1 MVHIGKVIV
10 MNIKKDYEDSV
21 ERNQIKNA
29 LINCAKTH
37 GMSLSEFAS
46 EAGVSPSTL
55 TGFVNDISTRAEHIL
70 SMRTITKLTKAFP
83 DLANHLQLAEATPNV
98 KEIRVLGL
106 IDLDNNQ
113 QIVSLDVGS
122 TGSIMIPNSGNDYV
136 AYGIKSTNVMFKNKF
151 YFCKP
156 EPIEQNHLF
165 QDYVG
170 SLCVVDAAEGKYL
183 GYLLIEPD
191 GQWYTARMPVVHEQ
205 HTKLITLTH
214 INWIMPVEWIKP

>member
-1 MVHIGKVIV
+1 MVYIGKVIV
-10 MNIKKDYEDSV
+10 MNTKKDYEDSV

-46 EAGVSPSTL
+46 EAGVSPSTV

-106 IDLDNNQ
+106 IDLDKNQ

-122 TGSIMIPNSGNDYV
+122 PGSIMIPNAGNDYV
-136 AYGIKSTNVMFKNKF
+136 AYGIKSSYVMFKNRF

-156 EPIEQNHLF
+156 EPIEQNHVF

-170 SLCVVDAAEGKYL
+170 SLCVVEAAEGKYL
-183 GYLLIEPD
+183 GYLLISPN
-191 GQWYTARMPVVHEQ
+191 GQWYTARMPIVHER
-205 HTKLITLTH
+205 HTKLLDLSH
-214 INWIMPVEWIKP
+214 IKWIMPVEWIKP

>member
-1 MVHIGKVIV
+1 
-10 MNIKKDYEDSV
+10 MNTKKDYEDSV

-122 TGSIMIPNSGNDYV
+122 PGSIMIPNSGNDYV
-136 AYGIKSTNVMFKNKF
+136 AYGIKSTYVMFKNRF

-156 EPIEQNHLF
+156 EPIEQKHLF

-170 SLCVVDAAEGKYL
+170 SLCIIDAAEGKYL
-183 GYLLIEPD
+183 GFLLIYPD
-191 GQWYTARMPVVHEQ
+191 GQWYTAKMPNLHEK
-205 HTKLITLTH
+205 HKKLVDLSFIK
-214 INWIMPVEWIKP
+214 WIMPVEWIKP

>member
-1 MVHIGKVIV
+1 MNTKKV
-10 MNIKKDYEDSV
+10 YEDSV

-55 TGFVNDISTRAEHIL
+55 TGFVNDVSTRAEHIL

-83 DLANHLQLAEATPNV
+83 DLANHLQLAEATPDV

-106 IDLDNNQ
+106 IDIDNNQ
-113 QIVSLDVGS
+113 QIVSLDPGS
-122 TGSIMIPNSGNDYV
+122 PGSIMIPNSGNDFV
-136 AYGIKSTNVMFKNKF
+136 AYGIKSTYVMFKNRF
-151 YFCKP
+151 YFCNP
-156 EPIEQNHLF
+156 EPIYDQNNI
-165 QDYVG
+165 QDYLG
-170 SLCVVDAAEGKYL
+170 SLVIVDASNGKYL
-183 GYLLIEPD
+183 GFLMNDENGKFYIAKMPNLREKHKKLLD
-191 GQWYTARMPVVHEQ
+191 
-205 HTKLITLTH
+205 LSH

>member
-10 MNIKKDYEDSV
+10 MNTKKVYEDSV

-70 SMRTITKLTKAFP
+70 SMRTITKLTKTFP
-83 DLANHLQLAEATPNV
+83 DLANHLQLAEATPDV
-98 KEIRVLGL
+98 KEVRFLGL
-106 IDLDNNQ
+106 VSLDNNQ
-113 QIVSLDVGS
+113 QIVPLDPGS
-122 TGSIMIPNSGNDYV
+122 PGSIMIPNAGNDFV
-136 AYGIKSTNVMFKNKF
+136 AYGIKSSYVMFKNRVF
-151 YFCKP
+151 FCKP
-156 EPIEQNHLF
+156 EPIYDKNII

-170 SLCVVDAAEGKYL
+170 SLVIVDASNGKYL
-183 GYLLIEPD
+183 GFLMNDEN
-191 GQWYTARMPVVHEQ
+191 GKFYTARMPIVHEK
-205 HTKLITLTH
+205 HKKLINLNS

>member
-1 MVHIGKVIV
+1 
-10 MNIKKDYEDSV
+10 MNTKKDYEDSV

-29 LINCAKTH
+29 LVNCAKTH

-122 TGSIMIPNSGNDYV
+122 PGSIMIPNAGNNFV
-136 AYGIKSTNVMFKNKF
+136 AYGIKSSYVMFKNRF

-156 EPIEQNHLF
+156 EPIEQAHLF

-170 SLCVVDAAEGKYL
+170 SLCVIDAAEGKYL
-183 GYLLIEPD
+183 GFLLINPD
-191 GQWYTARMPVVHEQ
+191 GQFYTAQMPDVHEK
-205 HTKLITLTH
+205 HKKLMDLSH

>member
-1 MVHIGKVIV
+1 
-10 MNIKKDYEDSV
+10 MNTKKDYEDSV

-83 DLANHLQLAEATPNV
+83 DLANHLQLAEATPDV
-98 KEIRVLGL
+98 KEVRFLGL
-106 IDLDNNQ
+106 VCLDNNQ
-113 QIVSLDVGS
+113 QILPLDPGS
-122 TGSIMIPNSGNDYV
+122 PGSIMIPNAGNDYV
-136 AYGIKSTNVMFKNKF
+136 AYGIKSSYVMFKNRVF
-151 YFCKP
+151 FCKP
-156 EPIEQNHLF
+156 EPIFDQNNI

-170 SLCVVDAAEGKYL
+170 SLVIVDASNGKYL
-183 GYLLIEPD
+183 GFLMNDEN
-191 GQWYTARMPVVHEQ
+191 GKFYTARMPIVHEK
-205 HTKLITLTH
+205 HKKLINLNS